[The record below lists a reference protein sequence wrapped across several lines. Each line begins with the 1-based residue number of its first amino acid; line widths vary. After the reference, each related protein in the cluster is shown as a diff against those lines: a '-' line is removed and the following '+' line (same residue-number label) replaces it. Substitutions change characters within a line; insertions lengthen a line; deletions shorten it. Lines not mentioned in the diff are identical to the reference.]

1 MKRIGEII
9 LSVVLCCTVMI
20 AAPLAV
26 CHAEEPDPNPGSST
40 SEPEPTPTVEPQD
53 DFPDGGEEVV

>member
-1 MKRIGEII
+1 MKRIGGII

-40 SEPEPTPTVEPQD
+40 SEPEPTPTVEPQED
-53 DFPDGGEEVV
+53 VPGGAEEVV